1 MMKYIDIPWAS
12 MGYFDE
18 DTRVDLIVHTVDDTV
33 TIFDVTS
40 DISLSE
46 DWLSM
51 EVGDKAPRKGVYF
64 PASKVVYVELV
75 PVPGFKPKPKDVEEQ
90 WEAVYDYFGKGEDAT
105 ASKDVI
111 KSVDEY
117 WESDLIGKTTPDMT
131 YEEKYQA
138 LFGEDDAT
146 TV

>member
-1 MMKYIDIPWAS
+1 MTKFIIDIPWAS

-18 DTRVDLIVHTVDDTV
+18 ATRVDLVVHTVDDIV

-40 DISLSE
+40 DISMTE
-46 DWLSM
+46 QWLSM
-51 EVGDKAPRKGVYF
+51 EVGVNVPRKGVYF

-75 PVPGFKPKPKDVEEQ
+75 AVPGFVAHRDSYKDM
-90 WEAVYDYFGKGEDAT
+90 
-105 ASKDVI
+105 I

-131 YEEKYQA
+131 YEEKYQI

-146 TV
+146 AV